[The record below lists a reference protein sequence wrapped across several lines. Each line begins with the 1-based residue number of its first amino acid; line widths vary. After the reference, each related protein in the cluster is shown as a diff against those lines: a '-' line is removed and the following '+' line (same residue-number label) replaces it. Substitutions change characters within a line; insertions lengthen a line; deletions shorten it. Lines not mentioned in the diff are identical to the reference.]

1 MTFSPAPREARSA
14 SRGTMPRRVA
24 TNLFVIDK
32 TREGRRMLF
41 IAVGLTVALVA
52 ADLLDLGSR
61 RAEARSKLGS

>member
-1 MTFSPAPREARSA
+1 
-14 SRGTMPRRVA
+14 MPRRVA